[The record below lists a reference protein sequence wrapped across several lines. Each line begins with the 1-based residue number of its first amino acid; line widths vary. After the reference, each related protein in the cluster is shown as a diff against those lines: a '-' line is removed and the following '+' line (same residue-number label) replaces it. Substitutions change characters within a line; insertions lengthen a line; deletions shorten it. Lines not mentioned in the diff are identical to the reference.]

1 MPAGSRS
8 RFKPLTWLLF
18 LGVVFLG
25 SVSSPL
31 TAAHKVRVIG
41 VSHEDQ
47 PRVERIL
54 QSVRSQPWRL
64 LNVDALLSA
73 IKEEPSVAEV
83 HYEGNI
89 FGRSVLRVESR
100 VPVAVVAGRSK
111 LLMDKEGQIFPGR
124 TILSGLPTV
133 NLQESVLTG
142 LSTVTHGYDLGGV
155 ALTCRLLRDRLPNYA
170 WTVELD
176 QRSVLFLTSST
187 GTRVILGPPEKLEA
201 KIDKL
206 AAIYASS
213 PAFAKVKEINL
224 VVPSQA
230 VFTP

>member
-1 MPAGSRS
+1 MAAGRKSRWS
-8 RFKPLTWLLF
+8 GFAWLL
-18 LGVVFLG
+18 LVGVILVA
-25 SVSSPL
+25 SVASPL
-31 TAAHKVRVIG
+31 TSARKIRVIG
-41 VSHEDQ
+41 LAKDDQ
-47 PRVERIL
+47 ARVEAIL
-54 QSVRSQPWRL
+54 SRVRTQPWKL
-64 LNVDALLSA
+64 LNTDALVSA
-73 IKEEPSVAEV
+73 IKEEPSVGDAR
-83 HYEGNI
+83 YEGNL
-89 FGRSVLRVESR
+89 FGRGVLTVEAR
-100 VPVAVVAGRSK
+100 VPVATVAGRTK
-111 LLMDKEGQIFPGR
+111 LLMDKEGQLFTGR
-124 TILSGLPTV
+124 TILSGLPKV

-142 LSTVTHGYDLGGV
+142 LVTMTHGYDLAGT
-155 ALTCRLLRDRLPNYA
+155 ALTCRLLRDRMPNLG

-213 PAFAKVKEINL
+213 PAFTKVKEINL